1 MNSAHKAFLL
11 GWALGMAGLLLGGLG
26 AGGAI
31 AGPVIIAGGTSL
43 ALAGLLTLTGEG
55 PIYRGTRVKPALGGV
70 IVAIGLGW
78 DVLGAAVTLGG
89 W

>member
-1 MNSAHKAFLL
+1 MNTAHKAFVL
-11 GWALGMAGLLLGGLG
+11 GWALCLAGLLLGGLG
-26 AGGAI
+26 AGGTI

-55 PIYRGTRVKPALGGV
+55 PVYRGTRARPALGG
-70 IVAIGLGW
+70 IMVAIGLIW
-78 DVLGAAVTLGG
+78 DVFGAVVTLGG